1 MNRDEG
7 PVLEDSSPLQAG
19 LYSDSDAWT
28 QTRAWTHTYWT
39 RTQKPM
45 DSDSDSKPSPARVH
59 VLEIFIF
66 GYNIFGYNICEYYY
80 INIDLHNYY
89 TGIFTYYFKW

>member
-19 LYSDSDAWT
+19 LDSDSDAWAR
-28 QTRAWTHTYWT
+28 TRAWTHTYWT

-45 DSDSDSKPSPARVH
+45 DSDSKPSPARVH